1 MGLDNATLFVANIVI
16 LLVSVAAYLGVWL
29 RSPADRHW
37 LSWITANF
45 ALAAGLVLYL
55 TAPDLPPHLA
65 VWPDAFLIAGF
76 SLRLAAARQFG
87 GRSIQSPMVWAPAPA
102 FIVLALLSSDRAANY
117 SAANVVLTAQAFL
130 VAYEFW
136 RDRQDGLLSRVGLIG
151 AYGVMAI
158 SFGARAFQGLV
169 AADQISSY
177 IPYDTLLE
185 VHLVVALFHLAT
197 GTLLV
202 LSLAA
207 ERTTDAL
214 RQAAMIDPLTG
225 LNNRR
230 AFDAYLRS
238 KLASGSGQFALV
250 LFDID
255 HFKRVNDRHGHAAGD
270 AVLKSIADLLLH
282 GTGKGDFV
290 ARIGGEEF
298 ALILSGL
305 DTDQAFEATEHL
317 RKSITGADITHDGV
331 AIQVTAS
338 AGICHSTEGHTY
350 DGLLEAADHQL
361 YRAKRRGRNRT
372 YRRTSRKGDEIN
384 GLLPESSG
392 AVATN
397 RLPVQRLLQ
406 GRSR

>member
-1 MGLDNATLFVANIVI
+1 MGLDNSTLFVANIVI
-16 LLVSVAAYLGVWL
+16 LLVSVAAYMGVWL

-37 LSWITANF
+37 LSWIAANF

-55 TAPDLPPHLA
+55 TAPDLPPPLA
-65 VWPDAFLIAGF
+65 VWPDALLIVGF

-87 GRSIQSPMVWAPAPA
+87 GRSIQSTMVWAPAPV
-102 FIVLALLSSDRAANY
+102 FIALALLSSDRAANY

-136 RDRQDGLLSRVGLIG
+136 RDRQDGLLSRIGLTI

-185 VHLVVALFHLAT
+185 VHLIVALFHLAT

-202 LSLAA
+202 LSLAS
-207 ERTTDAL
+207 ERAADDL
-214 RQAAMIDPLTG
+214 RRAAMMDPLTE

-238 KLASGSGQFALV
+238 KLEPDSSQFALV

-270 AVLKSIADLLLH
+270 AVLKSIGDFLLH
-282 GTGKGDFV
+282 GIGSGDFV

-298 ALILSGL
+298 AVILS
-305 DTDQAFEATEHL
+305 DTDADQAFESTERL
-317 RKSITGADITHDGV
+317 RKSIATAGVIHDGE
-331 AIQVTAS
+331 AIEVTAS
-338 AGICHSTEGHTY
+338 AGICHSKEGHDY

-361 YRAKRRGRNRT
+361 YRAKRKGRNRT
-372 YRRTSRKGDEIN
+372 CQRKTNTLN
-384 GLLPESSG
+384 GKNDVDIAGSC
-392 AVATN
+392 AVAIN
-397 RLPVQRLLQ
+397 RHSAVSVMT
-406 GRSR
+406 GRSG

>member
-1 MGLDNATLFVANIVI
+1 MGLDNSTLFVANIVI
-16 LLVSVAAYLGVWL
+16 LLVSVAAYMGVWL

-65 VWPDAFLIAGF
+65 VWPDALLIAGF

-87 GRSIQSPMVWAPAPA
+87 GRSTQSLMVWAPAPA
-102 FIVLALLSSDRAANY
+102 FVVLALLSSDRAANY
-117 SAANVVLTAQAFL
+117 SAANFVLTAQAFF

-136 RDRQDGLLSRVGLIG
+136 RDRQDGLLSRIGLIG

-158 SFGARAFQGLV
+158 SFGSRALQGIT

-185 VHLVVALFHLAT
+185 VHLIVALFHLAT

-202 LSLAA
+202 LSLAS
-207 ERTTDAL
+207 ERSADDL
-214 RQAAMIDPLTG
+214 RRAAMMDPLTE

-238 KLASGSGQFALV
+238 KLESGSSQFALV

-270 AVLKSIADLLLH
+270 AVLKSIAELLLDRI
-282 GTGKGDFV
+282 GDSDFV

-298 ALILSGL
+298 AVILS
-305 DTDQAFEATEHL
+305 DVEPDQAFKATERL
-317 RKSITGADITHDGV
+317 RESITAAGVTHDGV
-331 AIQVTAS
+331 AIQVTTS
-338 AGICHSTEGHTY
+338 AGICHSTEGHDY

-372 YRRTSRKGDEIN
+372 YQRTPIKG
-384 GLLPESSG
+384 
-392 AVATN
+392 VATN
-397 RLPVQRLLQ
+397 GLHSAPYGAVETRRLSVQPLMR
-406 GRSR
+406 GRSQ